1 MSTLQPVAPR
11 KRGLP
16 PAPRREV
23 RPALATGDDPPFLRP
38 ATRMRVRRT
47 RRGLAS
53 RLALGLYAAVSLLVL
68 VVGAW
73 VGVARV
79 MASERLKVSHVK
91 VRGNHFLSEGE
102 VRELVGLS
110 GQENILTLDMQ
121 ALKGRL
127 RASPWL
133 EDATVRRTL
142 PDTLEIDIGER
153 TPLALAEVDR
163 LYLMDREGDLIDL
176 FGVRTAAYD
185 LPIVRGLKGLDTD
198 ARRDRAQRAAAFL
211 TDLAELQAEISE
223 IQVDDG
229 GDLSVVLRGG
239 GEVLRFGPPPCRHRF
254 ETFLALRRELVE
266 RCPRAEYFDLR
277 FKDRIYAKDA
287 PGLAPVAPPAR
298 SANIRQPS
306 PPVVDLA
313 EGTGH

>member
-1 MSTLQPVAPR
+1 
-11 KRGLP
+11 
-16 PAPRREV
+16 
-23 RPALATGDDPPFLRP
+23 
-38 ATRMRVRRT
+38 MRVRRT
-47 RRGLAS
+47 RRGFAS
-53 RLALGLYAAVSLLVL
+53 RLALGLYASVSVLAVL
-68 VVGAW
+68 VGGW

-79 MASERLKVSHVK
+79 LASERLQISHVK

-110 GQENILTLDMQ
+110 GHENILTLDMQ
-121 ALKGRL
+121 ALKTRL

-198 ARRDRAQRAAAFL
+198 ARRDRAQRAAALL
-211 TDLAELQAEISE
+211 TDLGELQAEISE

-229 GDLSVVLRGG
+229 GDLRVVLRGG
-239 GEVLRFGPPPCRHRF
+239 GEVLRFGPPPCRQRF
-254 ETFLALRRELVE
+254 ETFLALRRQLVE

-277 FKDRIYAKDA
+277 FQDRIYAKDPSGSA
-287 PGLAPVAPPAR
+287 PAAVPAR
-298 SANIRQPS
+298 AAEVQPPS
-306 PPVVDLA
+306 PPAVVLA